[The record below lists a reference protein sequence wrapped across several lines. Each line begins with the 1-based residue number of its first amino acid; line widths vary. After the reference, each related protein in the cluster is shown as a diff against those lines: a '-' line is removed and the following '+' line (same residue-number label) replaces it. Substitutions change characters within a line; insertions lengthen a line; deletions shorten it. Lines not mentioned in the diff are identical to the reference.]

1 VLTAVIALL
10 MLIIGLLAG
19 YYARTVRDKVH
30 GLYEMFRD
38 RMETPPG
45 VVKPTVTRGQT
56 RAQQVAEVNLGI
68 EDDEGGGVLRPTPN
82 QVELDRLAEQSMV
95 ANEKARRQNV
105 RAIR

>member
-1 VLTAVIALL
+1 
-10 MLIIGLLAG
+10 
-19 YYARTVRDKVH
+19 
-30 GLYEMFRD
+30 
-38 RMETPPG
+38 
-45 VVKPTVTRGQT
+45 
-56 RAQQVAEVNLGI
+56 VAEVNLGI